1 MKKRVKYFAVMTAM
15 VTALAGCGSGNGGS
29 TDGDAAQGGKTAEE
43 YIQYAVE
50 QSEGIESMD
59 VITDM
64 LVTMR
69 MGEESVEMVT
79 RSEMSAFVDPYKSKA
94 EVSTYMKG
102 AEEQAIDMEVY
113 MQEEEGTMHS
123 YIYSEAVGGWM
134 HEAMDMEEAGVYF
147 EGNTMSIYLEGMQN
161 VSITEEKEENGI
173 TIARIDGVLTGEEME
188 IMIEE
193 SGILSS
199 SMTMGMSEDDIRA
212 LYQELG
218 DLPLAM
224 WVGDD
229 GMVYGYEMDMK
240 DLMQA
245 IMNNAMS
252 MMGGASED
260 GANQITID
268 VATVTMECSNY
279 NNVADFSVP
288 EEALAA

>member
-1 MKKRVKYFAVMTAM
+1 MKKGMKFFAVMTAM

-29 TDGDAAQGGKTAEE
+29 ADGDAAQGGKTAEE
-43 YIQYAVE
+43 YVQYAVE
-50 QSEGIESMD
+50 QSETIKSMD

-64 LVTMR
+64 LVTMS
-69 MGEESVEMVT
+69 MGEETVEMVT

-102 AEEQAIDMEVY
+102 AEDQAIDMEVY
-113 MQEEEGTMHS
+113 MQEEEGTIHS

-134 HEAMDMEEAGVYF
+134 HEAMDMEDADAYF

-161 VSITEEKEENGI
+161 ISITEEKEENGI
-173 TIARIDGVLTGEEME
+173 TIARIEGVLTGEEME

-193 SGILSS
+193 SGVLSS
-199 SMTMGMSEDDIRA
+199 SMTMGMSEEDIKA

-245 IMNNAMS
+245 IMNNAMN
-252 MMGGASED
+252 MMGGASAD
-260 GANQITID
+260 AANQITID

-279 NNVADFSVP
+279 NNVADFSIP